1 MRTRYLSAAIL
12 LCSSFLFAQ
21 EFDEYQEE
29 AAPVEEASS
38 EVASDE
44 SSAPSEEPATEE
56 ASAEEASSEEVA
68 SDETSSEEVASEE
81 SSGEPASEDESQSSE
96 EVASEPAAEEAPAEE
111 SYAQSEPVE
120 EPAAEPVEE
129 APAETPAEEP
139 KLAGA
144 KMDKAPP
151 PVAAIPEV
159 YIPKELKPADR
170 VKAIEDN
177 IDTLANNMEST
188 LIGKDDA
195 PLAVSGYMAFR
206 VKNFDYTDIAPVY
219 GDDKARTQVDATL
232 KMNMV
237 LMPNS
242 YMTLWTNMTFPFD
255 LSGLYTNYLA
265 DHPTRN
271 PDYHWSRV
279 PFDHNTDYAAASVEE
294 EMNFGVDIRSS
305 VFGAYVTAGGVIWAN
320 ASPLTM
326 WERETMPRFAWQ
338 YETFEEEKTVST
350 YYKEKSFKPV
360 KEGGRAFWTNRS
372 FGGVFMN
379 VYNMPFGMIAQ
390 AMISQPKDMDA
401 GTRDGL
407 RLYGGQPSELEMT
420 GNYDFRG
427 DVYHARLA
435 KTKLFDGMTLGA
447 NYMGVFYDKGLIDE
461 DEFAGSWTKLKFEGD
476 PHFENNQIV
485 SMDIKGNINPKFY
498 LMADVGVSWD
508 DSTLFNNVGEG
519 AKNVYIRDSSRS
531 ATSSP
536 EFGVY
541 VKAQDKHLDWLPTTI
556 EAVYFTKNFFSP
568 YGITDP
574 SRLRSWRKD
583 EFYLNAG
590 SLRYGANM
598 AGINVKF
605 EPEFNRGRL
614 GVQYGQHRQIEE
626 GKDVLLFNYR
636 LNGRNMW
643 ESTNSWTK
651 FNALFW
657 ADSGNATAANGY
669 VNRAGV
675 LTNQR
680 KMERQR
686 GGLYGGT
693 WELWESFT
701 AYENADQLK
710 EEKVPEH
717 VKWSSYLSIDGGY
730 DIGHWFGTDR
740 NVMMAGYVSI
750 SGISTTFAPIA
761 YSESQSDM
769 LLWSFYGLFEP
780 TFALTPTVHL
790 VGHVGLETW
799 KSEYG
804 YTVSDATVSTTG
816 IDANGA
822 YGKLIPTS
830 QTTYTKAPVDYY
842 QTAFGIGVD
851 WDFSARAGIHLRYKY
866 ATHTDNFVSEND
878 WTGHFITA
886 ETKVWF

>member
-1 MRTRYLSAAIL
+1 MRKLSLLATTL
-12 LCSSFLFAQ
+12 LCSSLALAQ
-21 EFDEYQEE
+21 EDDYSDYASEASEVEAPAEE
-29 AAPVEEASS
+29 AAPAEESAPAAEEYAAETEPASESSYESSYESSSETVAEAEPAPVEEAPVPTGANV
-38 EVASDE
+38 EK
-44 SSAPSEEPATEE
+44 
-56 ASAEEASSEEVA
+56 
-68 SDETSSEEVASEE
+68 
-81 SSGEPASEDESQSSE
+81 
-96 EVASEPAAEEAPAEE
+96 APAKV
-111 SYAQSEPVE
+111 A
-120 EPAAEPVEE
+120 
-129 APAETPAEEP
+129 
-139 KLAGA
+139 
-144 KMDKAPP
+144 
-151 PVAAIPEV
+151 PVATV
-159 YIPKELKPADR
+159 YIPKDLTPEQR
-170 VKAIEDN
+170 VAAIQDN

-188 LIGKDDA
+188 LMGKDDA

-219 GDDKARTQVDATL
+219 GDDKARTAVDATL

-255 LSGLYTNYLA
+255 LTGLYTNYLA
-265 DHPTRN
+265 EHPNHNPSYNWTR
-271 PDYHWSRV
+271 V
-279 PFDHNTDYAAASVEE
+279 MFDHNTDYTAAGVEE

-305 VFGAYVTAGGVIWAN
+305 VFGAYVTAGGVIWAS

-379 VYNMPFGMIAQ
+379 VYNMPFGMTAQ

-407 RLYGGQPSELEMT
+407 RLYGGQPSELEMS
-420 GNYDFRG
+420 GHYDFRG
-427 DVYHARLA
+427 DVIHGRLA

-447 NYMGVFYDKGLIDE
+447 NYMGVFYDDGLIDE
-461 DEFAGSWTKLKFEGD
+461 DEFAGPWVKLGYD
-476 PHFENNQIV
+476 GLPHFENNQIV
-485 SMDIKGNINPKFY
+485 SLDIKGNIVPKFY
-498 LMADVGVSWD
+498 LMADVAVSWD
-508 DSTLFNNVGEG
+508 DSTKFNNINPEG
-519 AKNVYIRDSSRS
+519 KAAFSHDS
-531 ATSSP
+531 TSSASSSP
-536 EFGVY
+536 ALGVY
-541 VKAQDKHLDWLPTTI
+541 VKVQDKHLEWLPTTV
-556 EAVYFTKNFFSP
+556 EAVYFGKDFFSP

-583 EFYLNAG
+583 EFYLNGGAM
-590 SLRYGANM
+590 RYGPNM

-614 GVQYGQHRQIEE
+614 GVQYAQHRQLEK

-657 ADSGNATAANGY
+657 ADSGNATVKNGY

-693 WELWESFT
+693 WELWESFV
-701 AYENADQLK
+701 AYEDADQLK
-710 EEKVPEH
+710 REEVPEH
-717 VKWSSYLSIDGGY
+717 VKWASYLSVDGGY

-740 NVMMAGYVSI
+740 NLMMSGYAAI
-750 SGISTTFAPIA
+750 SGISKTFAPIA
-761 YSESQSDM
+761 YSESQTDM

-804 YTVSDATVSTTG
+804 YRIDEQSVQSLGVDASG
-816 IDANGA
+816 P
-822 YGKLIPTS
+822 YGLLIPAKQS
-830 QTTYTKAPVDYY
+830 AYKKAPLDYY

-851 WDFSARAGIHLRYKY
+851 WDFSARAGLHLRYKY
-866 ATHTDNFVSEND
+866 ATHTDNFISEND
-878 WTGHFITA
+878 WAGHFITA

>member
-1 MRTRYLSAAIL
+1 MRKLSLLATTL
-12 LCSSFLFAQ
+12 LCSSLALAQ
-21 EFDEYQEE
+21 EDDY
-29 AAPVEEASS
+29 
-38 EVASDE
+38 SDYG
-44 SSAPSEEPATEE
+44 SE
-56 ASAEEASSEEVA
+56 ASAV
-68 SDETSSEEVASEE
+68 
-81 SSGEPASEDESQSSE
+81 
-96 EVASEPAAEEAPAEE
+96 EAPAEE
-111 SYAQSEPVE
+111 SVSEESSSNESASEESSYDAYSSDTYGSDSYASEAEPATEVEPAVAE
-120 EPAAEPVEE
+120 EPAEEVAAAEEVQPLGGANVEK
-129 APAETPAEEP
+129 APAKVAPE
-139 KLAGA
+139 A
-144 KMDKAPP
+144 K
-151 PVAAIPEV
+151 V
-159 YIPKELKPADR
+159 YIPKDLTAEQR
-170 VKAIEDN
+170 VAAIQEN
-177 IDTLANNMEST
+177 LDTLANDMEST
-188 LIGKDDA
+188 LMGKDDV

-206 VKNFDYTDIAPVY
+206 VKNFDYTEIAPVY
-219 GDDKARTQVDATL
+219 GDDKARTAVDATL

-255 LSGLYTNYLA
+255 LTGLYTNYMA
-265 DHPTRN
+265 EKPNNNPSYNWTR
-271 PDYHWSRV
+271 V
-279 PFDHNTDYAAASVEE
+279 MFDHNTDYAAAGVEE
-294 EMNFGVDIRSS
+294 EMNFGIDIRSS
-305 VFGAYVTAGGVIWAN
+305 VFGAYVTAGGVIWAC

-379 VYNMPFGMIAQ
+379 VYNMPFGMTAQ

-407 RLYGGQPSELEMT
+407 RLYGGQPSELEMS

-427 DVYHARLA
+427 DVIHGRLA
-435 KTKLFDGMTLGA
+435 KNKLFDGMTLGA
-447 NYMGVFYDKGLIDE
+447 NYLGVFYDEGLIDE
-461 DEFAGSWTKLKFEGD
+461 DEFAGPWTKNAFEGD

-485 SMDIKGNINPKFY
+485 SLDIKGNIVPKFY
-498 LMADVGVSWD
+498 LMADVAISWD
-508 DSTLFNNVGEG
+508 DSTTFQDVDTTSKR
-519 AKNVYIRDSSRS
+519 AYTRD
-531 ATSSP
+531 ATTSSVSAP
-536 EFGVY
+536 SLGVY
-541 VKAQDKHLDWLPTTI
+541 VKIQDKHLDWLPTTV
-556 EAVYFTKNFFSP
+556 EAVYFGKDFFSP

-583 EFYLNAG
+583 EFYLNGGAM
-590 SLRYGANM
+590 RYGPNM
-598 AGINVKF
+598 AGLNFKF

-614 GVQYGQHRQIEE
+614 GVQYAQHRQIEA
-626 GKDVLLFNYR
+626 GDDVILFNYR

-657 ADSGNATAANGY
+657 ADSGNAIAKNGY
-669 VNRAGV
+669 YNRAGV

-693 WELWESFT
+693 WELWESFV
-701 AYENADQLK
+701 AYENADQMKK
-710 EEKVPEH
+710 EEVPSH
-717 VKWSSYLSIDGGY
+717 IKWSSYLSIDGGY

-740 NVMMAGYVSI
+740 NLMMSGYASI
-750 SGISTTFAPIA
+750 SGVSKTFAPIA

-780 TFALTPTVHL
+780 TFALTPTIHL
-790 VGHVGLETW
+790 VGHLGFENW

-804 YTVSDATVSTTG
+804 YQVEDVSVSSKVTNASG
-816 IDANGA
+816 P
-822 YGKLIPTS
+822 YGLLIPTS
-830 QTTYTKAPVDYY
+830 QATYKKAPVDYY
-842 QTAFGIGVD
+842 QTAIGLGVD
-851 WDFSARAGIHLRYKY
+851 WDFSPRAGLHLRYKY
-866 ATHTDNFVSEND
+866 ATHTDNYISEND

>member
-1 MRTRYLSAAIL
+1 MRKRYLSAVIL

-21 EFDEYQEE
+21 EFDSYQDE
-29 AAPVEEASS
+29 APVAEETS
-38 EVASDE
+38 
-44 SSAPSEEPATEE
+44 T
-56 ASAEEASSEEVA
+56 EASSEEVA
-68 SDETSSEEVASEE
+68 EPAVEESAPAEEVA
-81 SSGEPASEDESQSSE
+81 
-96 EVASEPAAEEAPAEE
+96 EPAAEESASEE
-111 SYAQSEPVE
+111 VA
-120 EPAAEPVEE
+120 EPAAEESASEE
-129 APAETPAEEP
+129 VAEPAAEESASEEVAEPAAEESAPEEVAEPAPEVASDAAPAEEEP

-151 PVAAIPEV
+151 PVPAEAKV
-159 YIPKELKPADR
+159 YIPAEMTPADR
-170 VKAIEDN
+170 VKSVQDN
-177 IDTLANNMEST
+177 MDTLANNMEST

-255 LSGLYTNYLA
+255 LTGLYTNYLA

-271 PDYHWSRV
+271 PGFHWTRV
-279 PFDHNTDYAAASVEE
+279 PFDHNTDYTPASVDE

-407 RLYGGQPSELEMT
+407 RLYGGQPSELEMG

-447 NYMGVFYDKGLIDE
+447 NYIGVFYDDGLIDE
-461 DEFAGSWTKLKFEGD
+461 DEFAGSWTKLKFPGD

-498 LMADVGVSWD
+498 IMADVGVSWD
-508 DSTLFNNVGEG
+508 DSTLFQNVGTDMKY
-519 AKNVYIRDSSRS
+519 AYDRDSSRS

-541 VKAQDKHLDWLPTTI
+541 VKAQDKHLDWLPTTV

-590 SLRYGANM
+590 SLRYGPNM
-598 AGINVKF
+598 AGINFKF

-651 FNALFW
+651 YNALFW
-657 ADSGNATAANGY
+657 ADSGNATSANGY

-693 WELWESFT
+693 WELWESFV

-740 NVMMAGYVSI
+740 NVMMAGYASI
-750 SGISTTFAPIA
+750 SGISKTFAPVA
-761 YSESQSDM
+761 YSESQTDM

-804 YTVSDATVSTTG
+804 YTVNDANVRTTG
-816 IDANGA
+816 VNASGA
-822 YGKLIPTS
+822 YGLLIPTS
-830 QTTYTKAPVDYY
+830 QSTYEKAPLDYY

-866 ATHTDNFVSEND
+866 ATHTDNYISEND